1 MLRWALD
8 KLRCWLFNRQRYV
21 YRFWDGSRTRVADP
35 LACYRD
41 LIAHED
47 FRVDDLKLLSIPSFM
62 PDKAKTLAKA
72 YRDVFKVKQVE
83 DGGLTDVE
91 CVHNLQDF
99 LGVAYI
105 QKKSGETHQTLPTST
120 DTEVSPDS
128 ADQTNTGDGLG
139 STSTVTDSL
148 STEPSQSPQEL
159 ASASTE

>member
-1 MLRWALD
+1 MFQYVLD
-8 KLRCWLFNRQRYV
+8 KFRCWLFNRQRYV

-41 LIAHED
+41 LMAHED
-47 FRVDDLKLLSIPSFM
+47 FRIDDLKMLSIPALM

-99 LGVAYI
+99 LGVSYI
-105 QKKSGETHQTLPTST
+105 QKKSGESQQTSPTST
-120 DTEVSPDS
+120 DTPLSPDS
-128 ADQTNTGDGLG
+128 ADQKSTGDGLG
-139 STSTVTDSL
+139 STSTVIDSQ
-148 STEPSQSPQEL
+148 STEPSQSPPESV
-159 ASASTE
+159 SASTE

>member
-35 LACYRD
+35 LASYRD
-41 LIAHED
+41 LMAHED
-47 FRVDDLKLLSIPSFM
+47 FRIDDMRMLSIPALM
-62 PDKAKTLAKA
+62 PDKAKSLANA

-105 QKKSGETHQTLPTST
+105 QKKSTGTTQTSPTST
-120 DTEVSPDS
+120 DTEVSQDS
-128 ADQTNTGDGLG
+128 VDQTSNGDGLD
-139 STSTVTDSL
+139 STSTATGSL

>member
-1 MLRWALD
+1 MLQWTLD
-8 KLRCWLFNRQRYV
+8 KVRGWLFNRQRYV
-21 YRFWDGSRTRVADP
+21 YRFWDGARTRVADP

-41 LIAHED
+41 LMAHEE
-47 FRVDDLKLLSIPSFM
+47 FRIDDLKLLSIPSFM
-62 PDKAKTLAKA
+62 PEKARTLAKA

-105 QKKSGETHQTLPTST
+105 QKKSGETQPTSPTST
-120 DTEVSPDS
+120 DTEVSQDS
-128 ADQTNTGDGLG
+128 ADQKNTGDGLD
-139 STSTVTDSL
+139 STSTVTDSQY
-148 STEPSQSPQEL
+148 TEPSQSPQES

>member
-1 MLRWALD
+1 MFQYILD
-8 KLRCWLFNRQRYV
+8 KFRKWVYDRQRYV

-35 LACYRD
+35 LASWRD

-47 FRVDDLKLLSIPSFM
+47 YRMDDLRLLSIPSLM

-72 YRDVFKVKQVE
+72 YRDVFKVKPVE

-105 QKKSGETHQTLPTST
+105 QKKSTDTIQTSPTST
-120 DTEVSPDS
+120 DTPLSQNS
-128 ADQTNTGDGLG
+128 ADQTSTGDGLD
-139 STSTVTDSL
+139 STSTAIDSQ
-148 STEPSQSPQEL
+148 STEPSQSPQGLE
-159 ASASTE
+159 SASTE